1 MILSPV
7 LMLSEFFAIQRCNYS
22 ISSLVQLAL
31 EEKTTKENC
40 LENCQCPNHPNG
52 AWDKKDICFTSKK
65 ACFYFFPPPT
75 PPSLTSYP
83 ILFILAPGIN

>member
-52 AWDKKDICFTSKK
+52 AWDKRDICFTSKK
-65 ACFYFFPPPT
+65 TCFYFFPPT
-75 PPSLTSYP
+75 PQSLTSYP